1 MRHRTWAW
9 VMIAG
14 TPLAVAAGD
23 TNAPPAEPAAMEPGL
38 FEFLAEES
46 GVDEE
51 MSAALMTSDLDRA
64 LERSAERRKVDDD
77 GKDQ

>member
-1 MRHRTWAW
+1 
-9 VMIAG
+9 MIAG

-23 TNAPPAEPAAMEPGL
+23 ADAPVAEPAAMEPGFL
-38 FEFLAEES
+38 EFLAEES

-51 MSAALMTSDLDRA
+51 MSAALMTTDLDRA